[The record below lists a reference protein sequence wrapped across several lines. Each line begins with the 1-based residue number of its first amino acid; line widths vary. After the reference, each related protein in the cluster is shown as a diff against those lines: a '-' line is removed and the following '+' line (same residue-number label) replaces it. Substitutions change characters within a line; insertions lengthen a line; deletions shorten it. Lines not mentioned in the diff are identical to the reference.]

1 MKPDGAPLRET
12 GIGRAKLALVLAVLL
27 ASGTIL
33 GWAAGQDKPQPSF
46 RPEPRDVVHAQ
57 GFPAI
62 GKWMISPRLVYSDWL
77 GAIFAGKHLREPINA
92 IIVDPLARSEEEAVT
107 RFLEAC
113 AEAGFISRTGHS
125 SGYYGWLCGLL
136 CPQVPAEKDHAL
148 SDKPFELHNN
158 HGRFFGPR
166 FWQGRYYFIG
176 SLSREKLV
184 LADKLG
190 HEYVSFNQAR
200 EKLRPS

>member
-1 MKPDGAPLRET
+1 
-12 GIGRAKLALVLAVLL
+12 
-27 ASGTIL
+27 
-33 GWAAGQDKPQPSF
+33 
-46 RPEPRDVVHAQ
+46 
-57 GFPAI
+57 
-62 GKWMISPRLVYSDWL
+62 MISPRLVYSDWL

-92 IIVDPLARSEEEAVT
+92 IIVDPLARSEEEART

-136 CPQVPAEKDHAL
+136 SPQVPSEKDHAL
-148 SDKPFELHNN
+148 SDEPFELHNN
-158 HGRFFGPR
+158 HGRFFGPC

-176 SLSREKLV
+176 SLSRERLV

-200 EKLRPS
+200 DRFAFVLTEKSGFKVAAFLNLENALLDDPAVGTGDHDGVAVVVTAIR